1 MVPTQYAMS
10 TSLDSSSRE
19 LNNSLETGCDSL
31 CGDAIQTHTQKQ
43 CINAR
48 TVWLNMLLEMK
59 NSEVVNKSRFK
70 LENPGELHD

>member
-19 LNNSLETGCDSL
+19 PNNSLGTGCDSF
-31 CGDAIQTHTQKQ
+31 CGDAIQIDTHRQ

-48 TVWLNMLLEMK
+48 TVWLNMLLELK
-59 NSEVVNKSRFK
+59 NSDVVNKSRLK

>member
-19 LNNSLETGCDSL
+19 LNKSLGTGCVSC
-31 CGDAIQTHTQKQ
+31 CGDAIQKASHRQD
-43 CINAR
+43 INAR
-48 TVWLNMLLEMK
+48 TVRQNMLLESK
-59 NSEVVNKSRFK
+59 NSGLVNKSRFK